1 MVYSL
6 RPDQLCCRGVTEIPS
21 AAAGAAAEEASVYLL
36 PGEDGHQRQEHDQA
50 GHRMQGK
57 GISCH
62 EITKYPFS
70 PVLHFPCFQAHQDQA
85 QVRLLVIV
93 LIFAARLIYFS
104 F

>member
-57 GISCH
+57 GILAIEPSSLFH
-62 EITKYPFS
+62 SITKCPFYLA
-70 PVLHFPCFQAHQDQA
+70 LHFPCFQAHQDQA
-85 QVRLLVIV
+85 QVKLLIIV
-93 LIFAARLIYFS
+93 LIF
-104 F
+104 